1 MKLTVNLPQSA
12 YDIHIGSGLLQKA
25 GELLNLNRRVL
36 VVTDDGVPPE
46 YAAKVASAAKDAT
59 LVTVPQGE
67 GSKAIPTYEKL
78 LLTML
83 EKGFGRGDCV
93 VAVGGGVVGDLA
105 GFVAASFMR
114 GVDFYN
120 IPTTLLSQVDSSVG
134 GKTAIN
140 LGHIKNIVGAF
151 HQPRKVLIDTDTL
164 KTLPPR
170 QIASGMAE
178 VIKMSLTSDPE
189 LFSML
194 EEGEGDYATLIARAL
209 QIKISVVEQ
218 DERESGLRKILNF
231 GHTIGHGIE
240 SVGDGAFFHGECVAM
255 GMLPMCG
262 DGVKAR
268 LLPVLQ
274 HYALPTG
281 CSMDAEK
288 VYAAML
294 HDKKAQSGRVTVVRV
309 PEPGSFTLETVD
321 PETLLPGIRMVAGN

>member
-25 GELLNLNRRVL
+25 GELLNLNRKVL
-36 VVTDDGVPPE
+36 IVTDEGVPPE
-46 YAAKVASAAKDAT
+46 YAARVAAAAKTPT
-59 LVTVPQGE
+59 LVTIPQGE
-67 GSKAIPTYEKL
+67 GSKQFPTYEKL
-78 LLTML
+78 LLAML
-83 EKGFGRGDCV
+83 EAGFGRGDCV

-120 IPTTLLSQVDSSVG
+120 LPTTLLSQVDSSVG

-151 HQPRKVLIDTDTL
+151 WQPKKVLIDTDTL

-178 VIKMSLTSDPE
+178 VIKMSLTSDAE
-189 LFSML
+189 LFAMMEAG
-194 EEGEGDYATLIARAL
+194 EEDYATLIARAL

-240 SVGDGAFFHGECVAM
+240 SVGNGAFYHGECVAM

-262 DGVKAR
+262 ESVRAR
-268 LLPVLQ
+268 LLPVL
-274 HYALPTG
+274 ARWKLPID
-281 CSMDAEK
+281 CKMDTDA

-294 HDKKAQSGRVTVVRV
+294 HDKKAQSGKVTVVKV
-309 PEPGSFTLETVD
+309 PKPGSFTLETVE
-321 PETLLPGIRMVAGN
+321 PETLLPGIKDLAGN